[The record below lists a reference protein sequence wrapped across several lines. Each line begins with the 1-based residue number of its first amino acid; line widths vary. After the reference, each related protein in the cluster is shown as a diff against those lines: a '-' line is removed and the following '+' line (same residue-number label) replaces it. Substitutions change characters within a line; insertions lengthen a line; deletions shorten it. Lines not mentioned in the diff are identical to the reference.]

1 MSTNSSARIP
11 AGPAVDTT
19 DPYQR
24 IAQTFPRLTDEQVAR
39 TRCFGQV
46 EDLRAGAP
54 LFRRGDLSADFFLV
68 LEGSIEVYHRALDGT
83 CQVITVHDPYQF
95 TGELDLF
102 NDRKT
107 LVNGRMGE
115 DGRVVRL
122 HRPQFRRLLAT
133 EPDIAEIVMR
143 AFILRRLGLIQHGQ
157 ATVLVAGPPAT
168 ADTLRVLRFLE
179 RNGYP
184 VTVVDPAGGPDARE
198 LLVRYGLDGRA
209 VWPVVVYRPDRV
221 LENPTNRELAQHL
234 GFAETLDP
242 TAVFDLAVVG
252 AGPAGLAT
260 AVYAASEGLR
270 TVVLEAEAPGG
281 QAATSSMIENYLGFP
296 TGVTGQALAGR
307 AQVQAQ
313 KFGARIVLP
322 RRVVGLDCSRRPY
335 TVTLEDGAQ
344 VQARSVVVATGAR
357 YRRLDLP
364 GLTRFEGNGIHYA
377 ATPTEAGLCEDEDVV
392 VVGGANSAGQAAV
405 FLSRHARRVH
415 MLIRG
420 PGLSGSMSRY
430 LQDRIEATDRI
441 VVHPHTELTGLDG
454 EEHLSRVQWT
464 DNRTGSAET
473 HPIANVFLMLGATP
487 NTDWLSG
494 CLDTDHKGF
503 VRVGTQVT
511 DRRAYPDGG
520 QPAGLETSLPGVF
533 AVGDV
538 RSGSVKRVASA
549 VGEGSVVVSAVHNS
563 LTATDRRSSGHVR

>member
-1 MSTNSSARIP
+1 MSISSGMRIP
-11 AGPAVDTT
+11 TESGTDMDTA
-19 DPYQR
+19 DPYR
-24 IAQTFPRLTDEQVAR
+24 RMAQTFPRLADEQVAR

-46 EDLRAGAP
+46 EDLRAGTV
-54 LFRRGDLSADFFLV
+54 LFRRGDRSADFFVV
-68 LEGSIEVYHRALDGT
+68 LQGSIEVYHQAPDGT
-83 CQVITVHDPYQF
+83 CQVITVHGPHQF

-115 DGRVVRL
+115 DGQVVRL
-122 HRPQFRRLLAT
+122 HRPQFRRLLAA
-133 EPDIAEIVMR
+133 EPDISETVMR
-143 AFILRRLGLIQHGQ
+143 ALILRRLGLIQHGQ
-157 ATVLVAGPPAT
+157 ATVLVAGPPTT

-184 VTVVDPAGGPDARE
+184 VTGIDPAGGPGDRE
-198 LLVRYGLDGRA
+198 LLSRYGLDGRRA
-209 VWPVVVYRPDRV
+209 WPVVVYRPDRF
-221 LENPTNRELAQHL
+221 LENPTNRELAHHL
-234 GFAETLDP
+234 GLAEELDP

-252 AGPAGLAT
+252 AGPAGLAA

-296 TGVTGQALAGR
+296 IGVTGQALAGR

-322 RRVVGLDCSRRPY
+322 RLVVGLDCGRRPY
-335 TVTLEDGAQ
+335 TITLEDGDQ
-344 VQARSVVVATGAR
+344 VRAWTVVVATGAR

-364 GLTRFEGNGIHYA
+364 GRARFEGNGIHYA
-377 ATPTEAGLCEDEDVV
+377 ATLMEAGLCEGEDVV

-420 PGLSGSMSRY
+420 PGLSENMSRY
-430 LQDRIEATDRI
+430 LQDRIDASER
-441 VVHPHTELTGLDG
+441 VLVHPHTELTAFDG
-454 EEHLSRVQWT
+454 DEHLSRVQWA
-464 DNRTGSAET
+464 DNQTGATQSHT
-473 HPIANVFLMLGATP
+473 IANVFLMLGATP
-487 NTDWLSG
+487 NTDWLHG
-494 CLDTDHKGF
+494 CLDTDHRGF
-503 VRVGTQVT
+503 VRVGTDVT
-511 DRRAYPDGG
+511 DRRMYVDGA
-520 QPAGLETSLPGVF
+520 QPTGLETSLPGVF

-538 RSGSVKRVASA
+538 RAGSVKRIASA
-549 VGEGSVVVSAVHNS
+549 VGEGSVVVSAVHHS
-563 LTATDRRSSGHVR
+563 LAAVGPQ